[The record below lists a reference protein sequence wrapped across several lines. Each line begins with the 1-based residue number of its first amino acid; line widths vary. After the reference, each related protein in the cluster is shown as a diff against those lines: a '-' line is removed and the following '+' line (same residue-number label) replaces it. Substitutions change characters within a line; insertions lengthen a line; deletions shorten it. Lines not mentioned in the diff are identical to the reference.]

1 MSASWASATG
11 QSVIH
16 RSQVPDSCLPT
27 NKPATQAQDDN
38 GDECRTGFDIRRRS
52 CRSRRR
58 GPPGD
63 GILDAAA
70 ETSDPDI
77 KRALIAL
84 CRREHRYGME
94 LARRADATARRGQL
108 PGFLAV
114 TFVLILAGYVAAL
127 GEAEWAAAI
136 AGIDVVGLAGVFV
149 TGRWLAYRRQA

>member
-1 MSASWASATG
+1 
-11 QSVIH
+11 
-16 RSQVPDSCLPT
+16 
-27 NKPATQAQDDN
+27 
-38 GDECRTGFDIRRRS
+38 
-52 CRSRRR
+52 
-58 GPPGD
+58 
-63 GILDAAA
+63 
-70 ETSDPDI
+70 
-77 KRALIAL
+77 
-84 CRREHRYGME
+84 ME